1 MNYIYRMTHIDNIPH
16 ILQYG
21 ITHKSSPNSNP
32 NYKVIGD
39 TSIISKRASETRMTV
54 DGVKFIS
61 GDYIPFY
68 FYVRMPMLY
77 NIQHGYHV
85 EKVSPEDIV
94 YMIVP
99 IASIMSDPERVF
111 FFSDGHAISNLTSFY
126 SSKYIDRIDVILDK
140 DAIRNDMWG
149 DDYVIKERK
158 QAEFLVKGDIPFSA
172 VTMICCY
179 NEATQQK
186 LFSMGVN
193 CDVKIVKNAYY

>member
-1 MNYIYRMTHIDNIPH
+1 MTHIDNIPH

-21 ITHKSSPNSNP
+21 ITHKLSPNSNP
-32 NYKVIGD
+32 NYKAIGN
-39 TSIISKRASETRMTV
+39 TSIISKRSSETRMTV

-77 NIQHGYHV
+77 NIQHGYRV

-94 YMIVP
+94 YMIIP
-99 IASIMSDPERVF
+99 IASIISDPERVF

-126 SSKYIDRIDVILDK
+126 SSKYIDRIDVFLDK